1 MNGLQQAQIRPLQ
14 GFRFL
19 SRDNSD
25 TQRLGDKISR
35 TVYPSLIDPDN
46 FSNLSVH
53 VHHTRPDEDV
63 DLWVQPYLSYTNEPE
78 PKPHDVENAME
89 AANAA
94 LAKAIL
100 PLPFITHQEFLD
112 AKAKEHE

>member
-1 MNGLQQAQIRPLQ
+1 MNGLQQAQMQHLQ

-19 SRDNSD
+19 SHDNSD

-53 VHHTRPDEDV
+53 VHYTRPDGDI

-78 PKPHDVENAME
+78 PHDVENALE